1 MKKYILILLFFTSF
15 LQSQTYPV
23 NPTPFGKIT
32 INTNVESTTATKI
45 SVQEDNNRIN
55 WLRPENIP
63 ISQPP
68 HPINYSITL
77 PTLGAHLIG
86 IDTRLGTIVQTT
98 AGTTARV
105 YFTGDNT
112 TVNSVV
118 YFASSLTGKG
128 SVASVSPTAL
138 VNGDNQKQYY
148 TKDII
153 GVSQPSVAIAA
164 AGTYSGQLSVMVD
177 SDVAQER
184 YTVEIYKTNS
194 LGAPIASGISGAP
207 TGSLGVTVVAILD
220 SGIIDLTANSLTNIS
235 VSGLLASQLTINTGE
250 RLRYHVSAEKV
261 GTAGANVTFNVYYGS
276 NHSSYY
282 DVPITPTTDTV
293 LNKSAVT
300 GITSTDALNALNT
313 NKENTAN
320 KQNSLA
326 VDGTGVKFPTV
337 DAINNG
343 VIYKRTIAQIRALSG
358 ALPNNNFYTTDLG
371 QEGNWYYDASDVV
384 STDNTGTILVTADG
398 KRVKRVK
405 EEVEELKSSWFE
417 TPNGSTDL
425 ALFNKILTATT
436 KKLIIDK
443 GTFNLQA
450 STVSIP
456 SGKILVMKGGFII
469 NTVINGSNTLI
480 ECDIDYEPIN
490 ALFTG
495 TFSPS
500 SKVFYYKTMQD
511 AKLKKQWCGKRIK
524 TGGFW
529 YENDGGGATYT
540 IISKDEGIA
549 DNSFFQ
555 GYWADTDIAGGAGL
569 FVKFTSFIFAKY
581 TGKTNDIDLAVFG
594 VKYDAFFLN
603 PADKK
608 YYTTA
613 SYTTL
618 ATDNYEAVRGAIGQL
633 AFWSK
638 EQLSRN
644 LILSRTLIINTKL
657 TLKHGGYN
665 FSLKGGGYGEN
676 SIISSNSNLDA
687 LIENYYSDAAPNDLT
702 GLTATFSD
710 IAFKGNGRIANGMV
724 VKNGYEVDALDRLEF
739 HDFTNAGLVFYGVSS
754 TFKVGTVSCFRNKY
768 GILITSTHPYR
779 LSANTSNSDGLISL
793 YRVSGDFNTDALISI
808 DCTSLGTSLNIQ
820 SVKSENNNNATILI
834 KRSSVQ
840 QYISV
845 RNAFTNGDGDF
856 LKIENYV
863 GELPTIELEG
873 IFHND
878 TDADNWDIND
888 LKNSK
893 QIRLFKNPTGAF
905 PHIIYTNDIRAYEN
919 GHIVYRNGNKSNL
932 EPTRSFGTT
941 ADRPANVII
950 GYKYYDTTISREVVW
965 NGTSWVDIFSS
976 PSFTGTTSLGTFTV
990 GTLPT
995 PTTPTAYATVTNALA
1010 PTYMATVVGGG
1021 SVVCPVFFDGVSWK
1035 AH

>member
-15 LQSQTYPV
+15 LQAQTYPV

-68 HPINYSITL
+68 HPINYSIAL

-105 YFTGDNT
+105 YFTGDDT

-153 GVSQPSVAIAA
+153 GISQPSVVIAA

-220 SGIIDLTANSLTNIS
+220 SGVIDLTANSLTNIS
-235 VSGLLASQLTINTGE
+235 VSGLLTSQLTINTGE

-282 DVPITPTTDTV
+282 DVPVTPTTDTV
-293 LNKSAVT
+293 LNKSTVS

-343 VIYKRTIAQIRALSG
+343 VIYKRTIAQIRSLSG
-358 ALPNNNFYTTDLG
+358 TLPNNYFYTTDLG
-371 QEGNWYYDASDVV
+371 QEGDWYYDASDTT
-384 STDNTGTILVTADG
+384 SADNTGTVLVTADG
-398 KRVKRVK
+398 KRIKRVRN
-405 EEVEELKSSWFE
+405 EVEEVKSSWFE
-417 TPNGSTDL
+417 APNGSTDL
-425 ALFNKILTATT
+425 ALFNKILSASV

-450 STVSIP
+450 STISIP
-456 SGKILVMKGGFII
+456 SGKILVMKGGFIT

-500 SKVFYYKTMQD
+500 SKVFYYKTMQA
-511 AKLKKQWCGKRIK
+511 AKLKKQWPGKKIQ

-581 TGKTNDIDLAVFG
+581 TGKTNDVDLAVFG
-594 VKYDAFFLN
+594 VKYDALYLN

-608 YYTTA
+608 YYSDA
-613 SYTTL
+613 GYTVL
-618 ATDNYEAVRGAIGQL
+618 ATDNYESVRGAIGQL

-638 EQLSRN
+638 NEMSKN
-644 LILSRTLIINTKL
+644 LILSRTLIVNTKL
-657 TLKHGGYN
+657 VLRHGTHN

-676 SIISSNSNLDA
+676 SIISSNANLDA

-724 VKNGYEVDALDRLEF
+724 IKNGYEVDALDRLEF
-739 HDFTNAGLVFYGVSS
+739 HDFTNAGLVLYGVSS
-754 TFKVGTVSCFRNKY
+754 TFKVGTVSCFRNKN

-793 YRVSGDFNTDALISI
+793 YRVSGDFNTDALITI
-808 DCTSLGTSLNIQ
+808 DCSSLGTSLNIQ

-834 KRSSVQ
+834 KKSSVQ

-941 ADRPANVII
+941 ADRPGNVII

-965 NGTSWVDIFSS
+965 NGTSWIDIFSS